1 MIILMFVDSDCAN
14 AVFLIYFW
22 ANAVIHNLQLSPGLG
37 LHVSRAMLLMR
48 QTALGV
54 YVTITVI

>member
-1 MIILMFVDSDCAN
+1 MFVDSDCAN